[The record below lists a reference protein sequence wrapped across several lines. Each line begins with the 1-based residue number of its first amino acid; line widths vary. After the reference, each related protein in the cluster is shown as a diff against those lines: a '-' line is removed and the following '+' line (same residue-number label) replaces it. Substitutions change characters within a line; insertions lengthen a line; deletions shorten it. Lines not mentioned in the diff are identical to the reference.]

1 LLKLKIEGD
10 TLKLKNIKIRD
21 IIFIIISIFFLTL
34 SIVKYMEQSGKI
46 IFKSSKTLDLRK
58 INDYK
63 LQKSFDILD
72 DQSNKINKSNETTTV
87 DEKIKKINR

>member
-1 LLKLKIEGD
+1 MLKLKIEGD

>member
-1 LLKLKIEGD
+1 MLKLKIEGD

-21 IIFIIISIFFLTL
+21 IIIIIISIFFLTL

>member
-1 LLKLKIEGD
+1 
-10 TLKLKNIKIRD
+10 
-21 IIFIIISIFFLTL
+21 
-34 SIVKYMEQSGKI
+34 MEQSGKI

>member
-1 LLKLKIEGD
+1 M
-10 TLKLKNIKIRD
+10 KLKNIKIRD